1 MNILRLSSAL
11 PTLSGIA
18 CLAVVL
24 CPATGHAQQTRN
36 RPAARPTASPAAR
49 AGASPTAT
57 PKPTPTP
64 TVIPAAPLDPELK
77 EQEPPNDA
85 APDAVP
91 ENETQIDASEGAT
104 FASKDRIATFTGN
117 VRVNDPRFQL
127 SCDKLTV
134 FLNKSAPAPTD
145 TAATPAANGGTPP
158 PLAPGNT
165 PPPLTG
171 KTAPPAAGNTPPPA
185 GTGQGGGGGID
196 HCIAEGHVI
205 ILQKRAPTKP
215 GEEEKVSI
223 GRGEKGTF
231 DNKSGDMTLYGL
243 PEIEQN
249 GNSHSAT
256 SPDTV
261 MVIHR
266 DSSLDTKGPSTT
278 RLIQHKGS
286 SGLELPG
293 LAAPDAAASKN
304 KKKGNGVAPA
314 ASPAASRAP
323 GQ

>member
-1 MNILRLSSAL
+1 MNMSRPSLALSA
-11 PTLSGIA
+11 TLGLA
-18 CLAVVL
+18 CLAVVF

-36 RPAARPTASPAAR
+36 RPAARPTASPSGR
-49 AGASPTAT
+49 AGAPPSAI

-64 TVIPAAPLDPELK
+64 TIIPAAPIDPELK
-77 EQEPPNDA
+77 EQAPPNDA

-104 FASKDRIATFTGN
+104 FASKDRIATFNGN

-134 FLNKSAPAPTD
+134 FLNKSTPPPTAD
-145 TAATPAANGGTPP
+145 AGAAGAAGTPAANGGTPA
-158 PLAPGNT
+158 PL
-165 PPPLTG
+165 
-171 KTAPPAAGNTPPPA
+171 AAGNTPPPA
-185 GTGQGGGGGID
+185 ADKAQGGGGGID
-196 HCIAEGHVI
+196 HCVAEGHVI

-231 DNKSGDMTLYGL
+231 DNKSGDMTLYGM

-266 DSSLDTKGPSTT
+266 DSSLTTTGPNTT
-278 RLIQHKGS
+278 HLIQHKGS

-293 LAAPDAAASKN
+293 VPATDTGGGGKKKN
-304 KKKGNGVAPA
+304 KPNGAAPA
-314 ASPAASRAP
+314 ASPAASRAS